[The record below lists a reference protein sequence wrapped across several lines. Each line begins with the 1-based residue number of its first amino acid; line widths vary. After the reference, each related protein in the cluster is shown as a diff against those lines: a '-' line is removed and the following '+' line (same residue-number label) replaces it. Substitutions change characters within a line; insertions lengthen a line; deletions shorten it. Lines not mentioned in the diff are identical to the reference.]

1 MKHKNRTS
9 NLCKSVTV
17 TGAGCL
23 RADRFGTLEADGQAL
38 LPVLAERLT
47 RQGVAADRPFAGR
60 VTVTVE
66 LWGRPVQAHCRFGRR
81 GGGQ

>member
-9 NLCKSVTV
+9 NVCKSVTV

-81 GGGQ
+81 GGGR

>member
-81 GGGQ
+81 GGGR

>member
-23 RADRFGTLEADGQAL
+23 RADQFGTLEADGQAL
-38 LPVLAERLT
+38 LPALLERLT
-47 RQGVAADRPFAGR
+47 RQGVAVDRPFAGR

-66 LWGRPVQAHCRFGRR
+66 LWGQPVQVRCRCGRR
-81 GGGQ
+81 GGGR

>member
-1 MKHKNRTS
+1 MKHKKNRS
-9 NLCKSVTV
+9 DLCKSVIV

-38 LPVLAERLT
+38 LPVLAEQLT
-47 RQGVAADRPFAGR
+47 RRGVALDRPFAGR

-66 LWGRPVQAHCRFGRR
+66 LWSRPVQVRCRFGQQ
-81 GGGQ
+81 GGGR